1 MTTETPGRPVGALE
15 TAREEP
21 PAGPGRAELMAWD
34 WSEQIDLD
42 ELGRII
48 IDMSHGQLHLHE
60 VETGDD
66 QYAIVLSD
74 APLTDLQAFEIYRNA
89 P

>member
-1 MTTETPGRPVGALE
+1 VEERPG
-15 TAREEP
+15 
-21 PAGPGRAELMAWD
+21 PARAELMTWD
-34 WSEQIDLD
+34 WKEQIDLGL
-42 ELGRII
+42 LGHLIT
-48 IDMSHGQLHLHE
+48 DMSHGQLHLHE

-74 APLTDLQAFEIYRNA
+74 APLTDLQAFEIYRDA